1 MSVKKDKFD
10 RKIIKTRVIKMSIML
25 QMIAYIYRLVHWK
38 MYDFMWSYLQLQ
50 GEIAYGL
57 HRFQYLCFQRSEN
70 RFKNNGT
77 KQI

>member
-38 MYDFMWSYLQLQ
+38 MYDFMSYLQLQ

>member
-10 RKIIKTRVIKMSIML
+10 RKIIRTRVIKMSVMYQI
-25 QMIAYIYRLVHWK
+25 IAYIYKLVHWK
-38 MYDFMWSYLQLQ
+38 KYDFMWCYLQLQ
-50 GEIAYGL
+50 GEVAYGL

-70 RFKNNGT
+70 RFKNNGS